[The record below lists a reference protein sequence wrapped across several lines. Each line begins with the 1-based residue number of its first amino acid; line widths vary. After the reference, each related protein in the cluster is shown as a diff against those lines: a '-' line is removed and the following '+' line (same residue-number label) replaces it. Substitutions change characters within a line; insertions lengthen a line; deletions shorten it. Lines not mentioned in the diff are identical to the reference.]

1 VKPMTGGRTALML
14 LLAACV
20 SPGPEPPPV
29 RWFDPT
35 PEWQAATTS
44 TGKTLRL
51 QRVTA
56 ASWLDRRFALR
67 TGDREFTFDDQHCW
81 IAEPQAIVAQVLE
94 QSLFGSGA
102 FTRPEGATGD
112 DLEVHVTDF
121 AFDLRGHPSAEVAL
135 RALLPVGTV
144 ATFTGRVAAADRSP
158 AALAKAMAEALLQAV
173 VALRTRLLESR
184 TGG

>member
-1 VKPMTGGRTALML
+1 VTVKPGPLQFTLLL
-14 LLAACV
+14 LLASCI
-20 SPGPEPPPV
+20 SGGPEPPPV

-35 PEWQAATTS
+35 PEWKAETKS

-67 TGDREFTFDDQHCW
+67 TGDREFTFDDQHRW

-102 FTRPEGATGD
+102 FVRPEAAGGAD
-112 DLEVHVTDF
+112 VEVHVTDF
-121 AFDLRGHPSAEVAL
+121 AFDLRGHPTAEVAL
-135 RALLPVGTV
+135 RALMPGGTV
-144 ATFTGRVAAADRSP
+144 VTFNGRVAAADRSP
-158 AALAKAMAEALLQAV
+158 AALAKAMSEALLQAV
-173 VALRTRLLESR
+173 VALRTRLVESSA
-184 TGG
+184 